1 MGLRERLSQIWD
13 VAGGEQRPDGLDE
26 LHVGDAAYDDWDIV
40 GDFGDL
46 ATGRAFRQSLAERGV
61 DAVLTSD
68 WPLDEW
74 GPGTSR
80 CAIPPGAGG
89 RPRTCSTRSRAS
101 LRRAEQGSIYG
112 ERGGSRSRDP

>member
-1 MGLRERLSQIWD
+1 MNVSQAALSTRVGLAMGLRDGLSRIWNA
-13 VAGGEQRPDGLDE
+13 AGGEQRPGGLDE

-68 WPLDEW
+68 WPLDQW
-74 GPGTSR
+74 GRGDVSLR
-80 CAIPPGAGG
+80 VPPGAGG
-89 RPRTCSTRSRAS
+89 E
-101 LRRAEQGSIYG
+101 AEDLLDS
-112 ERGGSRSRDP
+112 E